1 VAQRELRV
9 GRSRHV
15 AWAKPRGGHGRA
27 GGRARQGGP
36 GDGPL
41 GVYSYMG
48 DAGQPPCAA
57 PWATQ
62 VP

>member
-1 VAQRELRV
+1 MWGGADMWLGQSHV
-9 GRSRHV
+9 G
-15 AWAKPRGGHGRA
+15 AWSGTR
-27 GGRARQGGP
+27 RARQGGS

-57 PWATQ
+57 PWATR

>member
-1 VAQRELRV
+1 VAQRESCMWGGVDMWLGQSHV
-9 GRSRHV
+9 G
-15 AWAKPRGGHGRA
+15 AWSGAR
-27 GGRARQGGP
+27 RARQGGS

-57 PWATQ
+57 PWATR